1 MRHPYYGLSSNPEE
15 SPSGARDEEIRTV
28 ASLPIDTA
36 KFTGIIC
43 AVPPAP
49 RVANRETGQLRVD
62 RETGKTMYQV
72 GLCLMAGASA
82 DVVTVSVAGEPTGVQ
97 LGMPVTVRDLV
108 ATPWENE
115 GRHGIAF
122 RAAEIRPLSAP
133 ASAGKGAGQ

>member
-1 MRHPYYGLSSNPEE
+1 M
-15 SPSGARDEEIRTV
+15 

-49 RVANRETGQLRVD
+49 RIANRETGQLRVD
-62 RETGKTMYQV
+62 RETGKTMFQV
-72 GLCLMAGASA
+72 GLCLMAGTSA
-82 DVVTVSVAGEPTGVQ
+82 DVVTVSVVGEPSGVQ
-97 LGMPVTVRDLV
+97 LGMPVAVRDLV
-108 ATPWENE
+108 ATPWEND

-133 ASAGKGAGQ
+133 ASGSKGAGQ

>member
-1 MRHPYYGLSSNPEE
+1 
-15 SPSGARDEEIRTV
+15 V

-36 KFTGIIC
+36 KFTAIIC

-62 RETGKTMYQV
+62 RETGRTMFQV
-72 GLCLMAGASA
+72 GLCLMSGGAA
-82 DVVTVSVAGEPTGVQ
+82 DVVNVSVAGEPSGVQ
-97 LGMPVTVRDLV
+97 LGMPVQVRDLV

-133 ASAGKGAGQ
+133 AGSGSAGKGATQ

>member
-1 MRHPYYGLSSNPEE
+1 M
-15 SPSGARDEEIRTV
+15 

-36 KFTGIIC
+36 KFAGIIC

-72 GLCLMAGASA
+72 GLCMMAGTSA
-82 DVVTVSVAGEPTGVQ
+82 DVVNVSVAGEPAGVQ
-97 LGMPVTVRDLV
+97 LGMPVAVRDLI
-108 ATPWENE
+108 ATPWEND

-122 RAAEIRPLSAP
+122 RAAEIRPLNAP
-133 ASAGKGAGQ
+133 AGKGAGQ

>member
-1 MRHPYYGLSSNPEE
+1 M
-15 SPSGARDEEIRTV
+15 AT
-28 ASLPIDTA
+28 LPIDTA

-43 AVPPAP
+43 AVAPAP

-72 GLCLMAGASA
+72 GLCLMSGTTAE
-82 DVVTVSVAGEPTGVQ
+82 VVNVSVAGEPSGIQIGIPVQ
-97 LGMPVTVRDLV
+97 VRNLV

-122 RAAEIRPLSAP
+122 RADEIKPLAAP
-133 ASAGKGAGQ
+133 TGKAAGQ

>member
-1 MRHPYYGLSSNPEE
+1 M
-15 SPSGARDEEIRTV
+15 

-72 GLCLMAGASA
+72 GLCMMAGTSA
-82 DVVTVSVAGEPTGVQ
+82 DVVNVSVAGEPAGVQ
-97 LGMPVTVRDLV
+97 LGMPVAVRNLI
-108 ATPWENE
+108 ATPWEND

-122 RAAEIRPLSAP
+122 RAAEIRPLNAP
-133 ASAGKGAGQ
+133 AGKGAGQ

>member
-1 MRHPYYGLSSNPEE
+1 M
-15 SPSGARDEEIRTV
+15 

-49 RVANRETGQLRVD
+49 RVANRESGQLRVD
-62 RETGKTMYQV
+62 RETGKAVFQV

-82 DVVTVSVAGEPTGVQ
+82 DVVNVSVAGEPAGVQ
-97 LGMPVTVRDLV
+97 LGMPVAVRDLV
-108 ATPWENE
+108 ATPWEND

-122 RAAEIRPLSAP
+122 RAAEIRPLNAP
-133 ASAGKGAGQ
+133 ASAVKGAGQ